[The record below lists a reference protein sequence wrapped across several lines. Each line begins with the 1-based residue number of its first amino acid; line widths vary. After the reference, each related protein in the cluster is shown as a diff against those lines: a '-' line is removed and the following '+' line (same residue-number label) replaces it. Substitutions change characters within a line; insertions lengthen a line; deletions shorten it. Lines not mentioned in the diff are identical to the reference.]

1 MKKAA
6 ILILVLLN
14 VGLVTALLVNSAKP
28 AQAQIGGGSSYM
40 VVAGHMGGNIGTE
53 NDGLYITDVVAS
65 VARPVMALKAF
76 KRIHLK
82 AGEEQKVQFS
92 ITPDMLSLLD
102 KDLKPVVEP
111 GDFRLMIGVSSEDIR
126 LRGILK
132 VGK

>member
-53 NDGLYITDVVAS
+53 NDGLYITDVVKKKLIVFKYDTNKKS
-65 VARPVMALKAF
+65 FVA
-76 KRIHLK
+76 
-82 AGEEQKVQFS
+82 
-92 ITPDMLSLLD
+92 ITGR
-102 KDLKPVVEP
+102 KIE
-111 GDFRLMIGVSSEDIR
+111 GDFP
-126 LRGILK
+126 K
-132 VGK
+132 P